1 MVNLIKCF
9 SDVQGH
15 KEAIDLVNE
24 LNSMKTSLSEDF
36 YIEYDKNQDYNENDS
51 YRVVGNVCDADWE
64 DLNMDVDFMVVDIL

>member
-15 KEAIDLVNE
+15 KEAIGLVNE

-51 YRVVGNVCDADWE
+51 YRVVGNVCDVDWE
-64 DLNMDVDFMVVDIL
+64 DLNMDVDFMVVDLL